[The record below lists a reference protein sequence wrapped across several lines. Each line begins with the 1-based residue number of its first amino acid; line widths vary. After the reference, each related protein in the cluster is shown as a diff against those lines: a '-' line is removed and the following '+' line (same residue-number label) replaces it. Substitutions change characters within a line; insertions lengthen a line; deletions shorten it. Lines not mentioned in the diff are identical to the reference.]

1 MPQTSFQHV
10 GRDVPRVDGV
20 DKVTGRARYTGDIVL
35 PGMLEGRILRS
46 PLPHARIRGI
56 DTTRA
61 VALRGVHAVV
71 TAGDLE
77 GLDPYYNG
85 RPVVAMEK
93 VRYVGEPVAA
103 VAAEDEH
110 TAEAALALIEVDYQE
125 LPSALGTDA
134 ALATGAPL
142 VHDDAPGNVCAHE
155 RVEQGNVE
163 EGLAAADRVFEGRYT
178 FPSVYH
184 YSMEPHGAVAR
195 WGGDRIDLWSSAQH
209 PFLVQGDIARIFGV
223 TRSQVRLQVSF
234 LGGGFGGKS
243 YSKFEPLVVLL
254 SRKAGRPVR
263 LCLSVPEAM
272 VTVRRHGATVK
283 LRTGVMNDGTLVAR
297 QAEIHLDTG
306 AFTENT
312 RMVAQLAATRVL
324 GPYRIPHLRS
334 DVYSVHTNAGSAGS
348 FRSVAAPQTIFACE
362 SQMDEIATELGLDPV
377 ELRDRN
383 LLRKGERLQPRLRP
397 VDVNLR
403 SSLRRLVSGARWR
416 RRAGRRKGVG
426 NGDGTGSG
434 TEIRGREPGGP
445 PLGMACGSTNAG
457 GVLPVSVALVRLGLD
472 GHVSVMA
479 GSTEMGQGVRT
490 TFTQIVA
497 EELAL
502 PLDRVQ
508 IVSVDT
514 TVTPYDHSTG
524 ASRSTTVMGRAVL
537 AAARDLKR
545 QLRAIAAKAFGVT
558 AAKVKLSE
566 GRLVA
571 GEQVMSF
578 TDALA
583 CRFGAV
589 AGEIVGRGTMGP
601 EMVGWKTPVLWE
613 VGMGV
618 AELEIDRDTGA
629 LHLAS
634 YVSVAD
640 VGKAIHPQHCIGQ
653 EEGAA
658 MMGIGHTFMEQ
669 MIHDENQ
676 LLNPNLVDYRVPK
689 FRDLPA
695 EYHTYLVENR
705 DGIGPYGSRGMGEGG
720 IFSVAPSVVSALAQ
734 ATGVRI
740 RDLPLTPERVW
751 RALRDGE

>member
-1 MPQTSFQHV
+1 MPQHTSYRFQHV
-10 GRDVPRVDGV
+10 GRDVPRVDGL

-46 PLPHARIRGI
+46 PLPHARIRAI
-56 DTTRA
+56 DATRA
-61 VALRGVHAVV
+61 EALGGVHAVV

-77 GLDPYYNG
+77 GLDPFYNG

-103 VAAEDEH
+103 VAAADEH
-110 TAEAALALIEVDYQE
+110 IAEAALALIEVDYE
-125 LPSALGTDA
+125 ALPPVLGMDA
-134 ALATGAPL
+134 ALAPGAPQI
-142 VHDDAPGNVCAHE
+142 HDDAPGNVCAHE
-155 RVEQGNVE
+155 RVAQGDVAR
-163 EGLAAADRVFEGRYT
+163 GFAASDRVFEARYT

-184 YSMEPHGAVAR
+184 YSMEPHAAVAR
-195 WGGDRIDLWSSAQH
+195 YGADRIDLWSSAQH

-223 TRSQVRLQVSF
+223 ARSQVRLQVPF

-254 SRKAGRPVR
+254 ARKAGRPVR
-263 LCLSVPEAM
+263 VCLSVAEAM
-272 VTVRRHGATVK
+272 VTVRRHGATVRLK
-283 LRTGVMNDGTLVAR
+283 TGVNNDGTLMAR

-312 RMVAQLAATRVL
+312 TMVARLAATRVL

-348 FRSVAAPQTIFACE
+348 FRSVAAPQTLFACE
-362 SQMDEIATELGLDPV
+362 SQMDEIAAALGMDPL

-383 LLRKGERLQPRLRP
+383 LLKRGEVLQPGLRP
-397 VDVNLR
+397 VDVDLR
-403 SSLRRLVSGARWR
+403 SSLRRLASGSRWR
-416 RRAGRRKGVG
+416 ARHRKA
-426 NGDGTGSG
+426 
-434 TEIRGREPGGP
+434 
-445 PLGMACGSTNAG
+445 PLGLACGATNAG
-457 GVLPVSVALVRLGLD
+457 GVLPVSVALVRLGPD
-472 GHVSVMA
+472 GHVSILA

-490 TFTQIVA
+490 TLTQIVA
-497 EELAL
+497 EELVL
-502 PLDRVQ
+502 PCHRVQ
-508 IVSVDT
+508 AVPADT

-524 ASRSTTVMGRAVL
+524 ASRSTTVMGRAVQ

-545 QLRAIAAKAFGVT
+545 QLRALAAKAFGVT
-558 AAKVKLSE
+558 PGKVRLSG

-571 GEQVMSF
+571 GERAMSF

-589 AGEIVGRGTMGP
+589 AGELVGRGTMGP
-601 EMVGWKTPVLWE
+601 EMVGGMTPVLWE

-618 AELEIDRDTGA
+618 AELEIDGDTGA
-629 LHLAS
+629 LNLAS
-634 YVSVAD
+634 YISVAD
-640 VGKAIHPQHCIGQ
+640 VGKAIHPQHCVGQ

-658 MMGIGHTFMEQ
+658 MMGIGHTFMER
-669 MIHDENQ
+669 MVHDDHQ
-676 LLNPNLVDYRVPK
+676 LLNPGLVDYRVPK
-689 FRDLPA
+689 FEDLPA
-695 EYHTYLVENR
+695 EYHTFLVENR
-705 DGIGPYGSRGMGEGG
+705 DGVGPYGSRGMGEGG
-720 IFSVAPSVVSALAQ
+720 IFPVAPAVASALAR

-751 RALRDGE
+751 RALRDGGAD